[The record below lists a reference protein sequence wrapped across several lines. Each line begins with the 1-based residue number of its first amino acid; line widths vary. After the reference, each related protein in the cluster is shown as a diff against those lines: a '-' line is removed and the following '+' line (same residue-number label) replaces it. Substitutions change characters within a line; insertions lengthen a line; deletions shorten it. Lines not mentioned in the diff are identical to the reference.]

1 MLIPLNLSFLYGEIG
16 VDAPLIL
23 EVANENKPKQGN
35 LIYHIRSL
43 SMKKIRSIQEFK
55 METYELY

>member
-23 EVANENKPKQGN
+23 EVANENKPK
-35 LIYHIRSL
+35 
-43 SMKKIRSIQEFK
+43 
-55 METYELY
+55 